1 MDRRFERTEMLF
13 GKEAMERLHKASVL
27 IVGVGGVGGFVCE
40 ALARCGVGS
49 MTIVD
54 HDTVDITNINRQ
66 IIALSSTVGMKKV
79 DVMKKRIEDIN
90 PLCEVRAAAE
100 FYTAEMSESLFDR
113 QYDYIVDAIDT
124 VTAKLHLIKTAKEKN
139 IPIISALGT
148 GNKSDPLRFEI
159 TDISKTSVCPLA
171 KVMRR
176 ELRKMG
182 IEHTKVLFSR
192 EEPLKI
198 QQEKGERLVSSNS
211 FTPSVAGLLIGREVV
226 LDIIK

>member
-13 GKEAMERLHKASVL
+13 GKDAMEKLHKASVL

-90 PLCEVRAAAE
+90 PLCVVRAAAE

>member
-13 GKEAMERLHKASVL
+13 GKDAMEKLHKASVL

-90 PLCEVRAAAE
+90 PLCEVRAEAE
-100 FYTAEMSESLFDR
+100 FYTAEMSESIFDR
-113 QYDYIVDAIDT
+113 EYDYIVDAIDT

>member
-13 GKEAMERLHKASVL
+13 GKDAMEKLHKASVL
-27 IVGVGGVGGFVCE
+27 VVGVGGVGGFVCE

-90 PLCEVRAAAE
+90 PMCEVRAEAE

-113 QYDYIVDAIDT
+113 EYDYIVDAIDT

-159 TDISKTSVCPLA
+159 TDRMEAVD
-171 KVMRR
+171 
-176 ELRKMG
+176 
-182 IEHTKVLFSR
+182 
-192 EEPLKI
+192 
-198 QQEKGERLVSSNS
+198 GE
-211 FTPSVAGLLIGREVV
+211 T
-226 LDIIK
+226 D

>member
-13 GKEAMERLHKASVL
+13 GNDAMEKLHKASVL
-27 IVGVGGVGGFVCE
+27 VVGVGGVGGFVCE
-40 ALARCGVGS
+40 ALARCGVGR

-66 IIALSSTVGMKKV
+66 IIALSSTVGMKRV
-79 DVMKKRIEDIN
+79 DAMKKRIEDIN
-90 PLCEVRAAAE
+90 SLCEVRAAAE

-124 VTAKLHLIKTAKEKN
+124 VTAKLNLIKTAKEKN